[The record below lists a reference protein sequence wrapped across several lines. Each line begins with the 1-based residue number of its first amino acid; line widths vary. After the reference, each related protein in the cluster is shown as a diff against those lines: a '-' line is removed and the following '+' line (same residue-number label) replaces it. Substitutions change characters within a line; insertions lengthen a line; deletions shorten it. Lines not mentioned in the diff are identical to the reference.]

1 MFLNEKMTTP
11 FDKQIANR
19 NFLSP
24 LGFKFNL
31 ARAPKV
37 DFFSNSANIPGIN
50 LGVAIQPTYLKDIP
64 IPGDK
69 LVFDDFNMRFN
80 VDENL
85 ENYTIIQNWMR
96 GLGYP
101 ESIYEYSEW
110 KDSDPN
116 NPGQDPNISDGTLI
130 VYNSNFQPSTLVKFQ
145 GMFPTSLSAIDF
157 DATQTDVQYAVAS
170 VTFKY
175 VLYTISNYES

>member
-1 MFLNEKMTTP
+1 MTNA
-11 FDKQIANR
+11 FSRQIQNR

-31 ARAPKV
+31 ARTPKV

-64 IPGDK
+64 LPGDK
-69 LVFDDFNMRFN
+69 LSYDDFNLKFK

-85 ENYTIIQNWMR
+85 ENYLEIHNWMR

-101 ESIYEYSEW
+101 ETIAEYDQW
-110 KDSDPN
+110 KYGDPTNNSDPN
-116 NPGQDPNISDGTLI
+116 VSDATLI
-130 VYNSNFQPSTLVKFQ
+130 IYNSNFKTNTTVKFR
-145 GMFPTSLSAIDF
+145 GMFPTSLSTIDF
-157 DATQTDVQYAVAS
+157 DATQSDVQYVTATA
-170 VTFKY
+170 TFKY
-175 VLYTISNYES
+175 SIYDIITYEPG

>member
-1 MFLNEKMTTP
+1 MSGA
-11 FDKQIANR
+11 FDKQISNR
-19 NFLSP
+19 NFLSS

-37 DFFSNSANIPGIN
+37 DFFSKSANVPGIN

-69 LVFDDFNMRFN
+69 LVFDDFRLTFN
-80 VDENL
+80 IDENL
-85 ENYTIIQNWMR
+85 ENYNIIQSWMR

-101 ESIYEYSEW
+101 ESVYEYMEW
-110 KDSDPN
+110 MQSDPV
-116 NPGQDPNISDGTLI
+116 NPTQDPNVSDGTLLI
-130 VYNSNFQPSTLVKFQ
+130 YNSNFQPSTLVKFQ
-145 GMFPTSLSAIDF
+145 GMFPTSLSDIDF
-157 DATQTDVQYAVAS
+157 DATQTDVQYAVAT

-175 VLYTISNYES
+175 ALYKIFPYEPG

>member
-1 MFLNEKMTTP
+1 MSGA
-11 FDKQIANR
+11 FDKQLSNR

-37 DFFSNSANIPGIN
+37 DFFSKSANVPGIN

-69 LVFDDFNMRFN
+69 LVFDDFRLTFN
-80 VDENL
+80 IDENL
-85 ENYTIIQNWMR
+85 ENYNIVQSWMR

-101 ESIYEYSEW
+101 ESVYEYMEW
-110 KDSDPN
+110 MQSDPV
-116 NPGQDPNISDGTLI
+116 NPTQDPNVSDGTLI
-130 VYNSNFQPSTLVKFQ
+130 IYNSNFQPTTLVKFQ
-145 GMFPTSLSAIDF
+145 GMFPTSLSDIDF
-157 DATQTDVQYAVAS
+157 DSTQTDVQYAVAT

-175 VLYTISNYES
+175 ALYKIFPYEPG

>member
-1 MFLNEKMTTP
+1 MSA

-19 NFLSP
+19 NFLTP

-37 DFFSNSANIPGIN
+37 DFFSKSANIPSIN
-50 LGVAIQPTYLKDIP
+50 LGAAIQPTYLKDIP

-69 LVFDDFNMRFN
+69 LVFDDFTMRFN

-85 ENYTIIQNWMR
+85 ENYTIVQNWMR

-101 ESIYEYSEW
+101 ESVYEYIEW

-116 NPGQDPNISDGTLI
+116 NPGQDPNVSDGTLI
-130 VYNSNFQPSTLVKFQ
+130 VYNSNFQPSTMVKFQ
-145 GMFPTSLSAIDF
+145 GLFPVSLSSIEF
-157 DATQTDVQYAVAS
+157 DASDTDVQYVTAS

-175 VLYTISNYES
+175 VLYKIANYES

>member
-1 MFLNEKMTTP
+1 MTA
-11 FDKQIANR
+11 FDRQIANR

-31 ARAPKV
+31 VRAPKV

-50 LGVAIQPTYLKDIP
+50 LGAAIQPTYLKDIP

-69 LVFDDFNMRFN
+69 LVFDDFTMRFN

-101 ESIYEYSEW
+101 ESVYEYIEW
-110 KDSDPN
+110 KNSDPN

-130 VYNSNFQPSTLVKFQ
+130 VYNSNFQPSTMVKFQ
-145 GMFPTSLSAIDF
+145 GLFPVSLSSIEF
-157 DATQTDVQYAVAS
+157 DASDSDVQYVTAS

-175 VLYTISNYES
+175 ALYKIANYES

>member
-1 MFLNEKMTTP
+1 MTTP
-11 FDKQIANR
+11 FDKQIGNR
-19 NFLSP
+19 NFLSAQ
-24 LGFKFNL
+24 GFKFNL

-64 IPGDK
+64 VPGDK
-69 LVFDDFNMRFN
+69 LVFDDFRLRFN
-80 VDENL
+80 IDENL
-85 ENYTIIQNWMR
+85 ENYMTIQNWMR

-110 KDSDPN
+110 KNSDPN
-116 NPGQDPNISDGTLI
+116 NPNQDPNVSDGSLI
-130 VYNSNFQPSTLVKFQ
+130 IFNSNFQPSTIVKFQ
-145 GMFPTSLSAIDF
+145 GLFPTSLSEIEF
-157 DATQTDVQYAVAS
+157 DATAVDVQYATAS

-175 VLYTISNYES
+175 VLYQIINYEPG

>member
-1 MFLNEKMTTP
+1 MTGT

-24 LGFKFNL
+24 TGFKFTL
-31 ARAPKV
+31 ARVPKV
-37 DFFSNSANIPGIN
+37 DFFSQSAQIPGIN

-69 LVFDDFNMRFN
+69 LTFDDFSLKFT

-85 ENYTIIQNWMR
+85 ENYLEIQRWMR

-101 ESIYEYSEW
+101 ENIAEYDQW
-110 KDSDPN
+110 RLSDPN
-116 NPGQDPNISDGTLI
+116 NPNQDPNLSDGSLTI
-130 VYNSNFQPSTLVKFQ
+130 FNSNFVPSTVVTFQ
-145 GMFPTSLSAIDF
+145 GMFPTSLSTLEF
-157 DATQTDVQYAVAS
+157 DATSTDVQYITAQVS
-170 VTFKY
+170 FKY
-175 VLYTISNYES
+175 AIYNITRYES

>member
-1 MFLNEKMTTP
+1 MST
-11 FDKQIANR
+11 FDKQIGNR
-19 NFLSP
+19 NFLSTS
-24 LGFKFNL
+24 GFKFNL

-50 LGVAIQPTYLKDIP
+50 LGAAIQPTYLKDIP

-69 LVFDDFNMRFN
+69 LVFDDFNIRFN

-110 KDSDPN
+110 KQKDPN
-116 NPGQDPNISDGTLI
+116 NPNQDPNVSDGSLVI
-130 VYNSNFQPSTLVKFQ
+130 FNSNFQPSTIVNFQ

-157 DATQTDVQYAVAS
+157 DATQSDVQYATAS

-175 VLYTISNYES
+175 VLYKIYKYEPG

>member
-1 MFLNEKMTTP
+1 MGA

-19 NFLSP
+19 NFLSTS
-24 LGFKFNL
+24 GFKFNL

-37 DFFSNSANIPGIN
+37 DFFSQSANIPGIN
-50 LGVAIQPTYLKDIP
+50 LGAGIQPTYLKDIP

-69 LVFDDFNMRFN
+69 LVFDDFQLRFN
-80 VDENL
+80 IDENL
-85 ENYTIIQNWMR
+85 ENYTVIQNWMR

-101 ESIYEYSEW
+101 ESVYEYTEW
-110 KDSDPN
+110 KNSDPD
-116 NPGQDPNISDGTLI
+116 NPGQDPNVSDGTLI
-130 VYNSNFQPSTLVKFQ
+130 VYNSNFRPSSMVYFQ

-157 DATQTDVQYAVAS
+157 DSTQTDVQYATAS

-175 VLYTISNYES
+175 VLYKISNYEPG

>member
-1 MFLNEKMTTP
+1 MDA

-24 LGFKFNL
+24 LGFKFSL

-37 DFFSNSANIPGIN
+37 DFFSKSSNIPGLN
-50 LGVAIQPTYLKDIP
+50 LGAAVQPTYLKDIP

-69 LVFDDFNMRFN
+69 LVFDDFRLSFN

-85 ENYTIIQNWMR
+85 ENYNIIQNWMR

-101 ESIYEYSEW
+101 ESVYEYTEW
-110 KDSDPN
+110 KQSDPN
-116 NPGQDPNISDGTLI
+116 NPNQDPNTSDGTLVI
-130 VYNSNFQPSTLVKFQ
+130 FNSNYQPSTLIKFQ
-145 GMFPTSLSAIDF
+145 GLFPTSLSEIEF
-157 DATQTDVQYAVAS
+157 DASQTDVQYATAS

-175 VLYTISNYES
+175 VLYKIFNYEPG

>member
-1 MFLNEKMTTP
+1 MAGA
-11 FDKQIANR
+11 FDKQISNR
-19 NFLSP
+19 SFLSP

-37 DFFSNSANIPGIN
+37 DFFSKSANVPGIN

-69 LVFDDFNMRFN
+69 LVFDDFRLTFN
-80 VDENL
+80 IDENL
-85 ENYTIIQNWMR
+85 ENYNIVQSWMR

-101 ESIYEYSEW
+101 ESVYEYMQW
-110 KDSDPN
+110 MQSDPI
-116 NPGQDPNISDGTLI
+116 NPNQDPNLSDGSLVI
-130 VYNSNFQPSTLVKFQ
+130 YNSNFQPTTVVKFE
-145 GMFPTSLSAIDF
+145 GMFPTSLSDIDF
-157 DATQTDVQYAVAS
+157 DATQADLQYAVAT

-175 VLYTISNYES
+175 ALYKITNYEPG

>member
-1 MFLNEKMTTP
+1 MATP
-11 FDKQIANR
+11 FDNQIQNR
-19 NFLSP
+19 NFLSA

-31 ARAPKV
+31 TRTPKV
-37 DFFSNSANIPGIN
+37 DFFAKSANVPGIS

-69 LVFDDFNMRFN
+69 LVFDDFRLTFN
-80 VDENL
+80 IDENL
-85 ENYTIIQNWMR
+85 ENYNTIQNWMR

-110 KDSDPN
+110 RQSDPN
-116 NPGQDPNISDGTLI
+116 SPERDPNVSDATLLI
-130 VYNSNFQPSTLVKFQ
+130 YNSNFQPSTLVKFQ
-145 GMFPTSLSAIDF
+145 GMFPTSLSDIDF
-157 DATQTDVQYAVAS
+157 DATQADVQYAVAT

-175 VLYTISNYES
+175 ALYKIFTYEPG

>member
-1 MFLNEKMTTP
+1 MTA
-11 FDKQIANR
+11 FDRQIANR

-31 ARAPKV
+31 VRAPKV

-50 LGVAIQPTYLKDIP
+50 LGAAIQPTYLKDIP

-69 LVFDDFNMRFN
+69 LVFDDFTMRFN

-101 ESIYEYSEW
+101 ESVYEYIEW
-110 KDSDPN
+110 KNSDPN

-130 VYNSNFQPSTLVKFQ
+130 VYNSNFQPSTMVKFQ
-145 GMFPTSLSAIDF
+145 GLFPVSLSSIEF
-157 DATQTDVQYAVAS
+157 DASSTDVQYVTAS

-175 VLYTISNYES
+175 ALYKISNYES

>member
-1 MFLNEKMTTP
+1 MSA

-19 NFLSP
+19 NFLTP

-50 LGVAIQPTYLKDIP
+50 LGAAIQPTYLKDIP

-69 LVFDDFNMRFN
+69 LVFDDFTMRFN

-85 ENYTIIQNWMR
+85 ENYTIVQNWMR

-101 ESIYEYSEW
+101 ESVYEYIEW

-116 NPGQDPNISDGTLI
+116 NPGQDPNVSDGTLI
-130 VYNSNFQPSTLVKFQ
+130 VYNSNFQPSTMVKFQ
-145 GMFPTSLSAIDF
+145 GLFPVSLSSIEF
-157 DATQTDVQYAVAS
+157 DASDTDVQYVTAS

-175 VLYTISNYES
+175 VLYKIANYES

>member
-1 MFLNEKMTTP
+1 MSGA

-19 NFLSP
+19 NFLSL

-31 ARAPKV
+31 ARVPKV
-37 DFFSNSANIPGIN
+37 DFFSKSANIPGIN

-69 LVFDDFNMRFN
+69 LVFDDFRLTFN
-80 VDENL
+80 IDENL
-85 ENYTIIQNWMR
+85 ENYNLIQSWMR

-110 KDSDPN
+110 KQSDPI
-116 NPGQDPNISDGTLI
+116 NPTQDPNLSDGTLI
-130 VYNSNFQPSTLVKFQ
+130 IYNSNFQPSSLVKFQ
-145 GMFPTSLSAIDF
+145 GMFPTSLSDIDF
-157 DATQTDVQYAVAS
+157 DATQVDVQYAVAT

-175 VLYTISNYES
+175 ALYKIFRYEPG